1 MIRQRLKFM
10 KNLVKNGMC
19 RDDLHRMAA
28 SVAVG
33 CFLFGIYR
41 KMLGVLIADLI
52 EKWYNSNVFCCIRYG
67 GKYGSF
73 I

>member
-1 MIRQRLKFM
+1 MHL
-10 KNLVKNGMC
+10 
-19 RDDLHRMAA
+19 MAA

-33 CFLFGIYR
+33 CFLFGMYR

-52 EKWYNSNVFCCIRYG
+52 EKWYNYNVLCCIRYG
-67 GKYGSF
+67 GKYGGF

>member
-1 MIRQRLKFM
+1 MYGGYEYDF
-10 KNLVKNGMC
+10 
-19 RDDLHRMAA
+19 DDVRERENECLHLMAA

-33 CFLFGIYR
+33 CFLFGMYS

-52 EKWYNSNVFCCIRYG
+52 EKWYNYNVFCCIRYG
-67 GKYGSF
+67 GKYGGF

>member
-1 MIRQRLKFM
+1 
-10 KNLVKNGMC
+10 
-19 RDDLHRMAA
+19 MAA
-28 SVAVG
+28 PHGYFGGYGV
-33 CFLFGIYR
+33 FLFGIYR

-67 GKYGSF
+67 GKYGGF